1 MRQQPPPLDNP
12 LLHARNCYVTPH
24 IVWATKEARMRLIET
39 ATANRRAF
47 LEGHP
52 INVVN

>member
-1 MRQQPPPLDNP
+1 VGD
-12 LLHARNCYVTPH
+12 
-24 IVWATKEARMRLIET
+24 KEARMRLVES
-39 ATANRRAF
+39 AAANPRAF